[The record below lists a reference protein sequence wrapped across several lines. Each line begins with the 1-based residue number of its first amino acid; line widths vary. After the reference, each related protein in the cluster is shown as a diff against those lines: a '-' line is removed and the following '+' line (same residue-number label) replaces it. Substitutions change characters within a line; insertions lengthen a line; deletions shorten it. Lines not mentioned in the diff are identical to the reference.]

1 MLTKTCPFIAEKGI
15 NPMDNLLPLGGG
27 SSNQRIAFLTPK
39 SFEETESAIVALR
52 AGEVLLC
59 NLASLGEAEAQR
71 IADFVSGGTC
81 ALSGHQAEIGNGV
94 FLFTPPSITISTAA

>member
-1 MLTKTCPFIAEKGI
+1 M
-15 NPMDNLLPLGGG
+15 NNLLPLSGG

-39 SFEETESAIVALR
+39 SIRETEDAILALR
-52 AGEVLLC
+52 EGEVLLC
-59 NLASLGEAEAQR
+59 NLSSLGESEAQR

-94 FLFTPPSITISTAA
+94 FLFTPASIAISTAA